1 MSPFSTEEMMSES
14 SDRTTLEESRNVELV
29 KEYMLI
35 AYDPRRASAEAVAH
49 LCAPHNTFV
58 APTTFPN
65 VHTLEQ
71 YAEEHGKLMKQVN
84 DLHLISFD
92 VLFARGHW
100 VCLRYTA
107 EGSHSGE
114 PHGEIPP
121 TGKKARWTAA
131 ALFRVEGGKLA
142 EFIKEWDK
150 LSMWEQLGWP
160 LRECLSHP
168 GQGR

>member
-1 MSPFSTEEMMSES
+1 MPMP
-14 SDRTTLEESRNVELV
+14 SDRNAPEESRNVELV

-49 LCAPHNTFV
+49 LCAPTNTFV
-58 APTTFPN
+58 APTTFPD

-71 YAEEHGKLMKQVN
+71 YAEEHGRLMEQVN
-84 DLHLISFD
+84 DLRLISFD
-92 VLFARGHW
+92 VVFAQGPW

-114 PHGEIPP
+114 PHGAIPP
-121 TGKKARWTAA
+121 TGRKARWTAA
-131 ALFRVEGGKLA
+131 ALFRVENERLA

-150 LSMWEQLGWP
+150 LAMWEQFGWP
-160 LRECLSHP
+160 LEECLS
-168 GQGR
+168 R

>member
-1 MSPFSTEEMMSES
+1 MSES

-35 AYDPRRASAEAVAH
+35 AYDPRRAGAEAVSY
-49 LCAPHNTFV
+49 LCAPNNTFV

-107 EGSHSGE
+107 EGKQGDGADAKAAGYRDKRVREFVEEKSCEKKKRGDEGRSPDPGSA
-114 PHGEIPP
+114 PP
-121 TGKKARWTAA
+121 G
-131 ALFRVEGGKLA
+131 
-142 EFIKEWDK
+142 
-150 LSMWEQLGWP
+150 
-160 LRECLSHP
+160 
-168 GQGR
+168 